1 MIRKRILPLLLALA
15 LLVFSGCSQP
25 QPQPILPDLDSSQ
38 ITQVS
43 MLINDMN
50 PTRYPP
56 LSQEEIQQTLTW
68 LEELEGV
75 PQSDPKTEHYI
86 GMPTLYRFTQKD
98 GIELYLIF
106 EEGKNYNLVLQIQNS

>member
-50 PTRYPP
+50 PARYLP

-68 LEELEGV
+68 LEELEG
-75 PQSDPKTEHYI
+75 SPKATPKRNI
-86 GMPTLYRFTQKD
+86 TSACPPSTALPRKTAASFT
-98 GIELYLIF
+98 
-106 EEGKNYNLVLQIQNS
+106 